1 MSYLNQNYF
10 NNFQVR
16 QPLIKN
22 PVNRAPPQQLTKS
35 RPAICNTGNYQIT
48 IEDLEGATLK
58 INDTLSTQ
66 SVYTLP
72 SASQILRELGAQSNG
87 NPTAQW
93 SCMTNTGDCLFI
105 NVINK
110 GYTGTIV
117 AHGEGGSTGIVIIPA
132 NSVNNAAV
140 LGGSTG
146 AGRRYGMTIEFTSIN
161 PGSGGSNY
169 NNGPTGTYVCY

>member
-22 PVNRAPPQQLTKS
+22 PINRAPPQQLLKN
-35 RPAICNTGNYQIT
+35 RPGICSTGNYQIT
-48 IEDLEGATLK
+48 IEDIEGACLK
-58 INDTLSTQ
+58 INDPASTQ
-66 SVYTLP
+66 SIYTLP

-93 SCMTNTGDCLFI
+93 SCLTNTGDCLFI
-105 NVINK
+105 NVLNK

-117 AHGEGGSTGIVIIPA
+117 AHGEGGSTGVVVIPA
-132 NSVNNAAV
+132 NSANNAVV
-140 LGGSTG
+140 LGGNTG
-146 AGRRYGMTIEFTSIN
+146 AGRRFGMTIEFTQIY